1 VLYDNKAYPLH
12 QPLSIERENKRL
24 RLANKHDTEAALVIV
39 MENQQL
45 KILHQHQDLEIK
57 LPQHC
62 EPGKH
67 LKIAGHCL
75 SFIEVSDA

>member
-1 VLYDNKAYPLH
+1 MA
-12 QPLSIERENKRL
+12 
-24 RLANKHDTEAALVIV
+24 
-39 MENQQL
+39 NQQL

-62 EPGKH
+62 EPGTQ